1 MNFKRLYGYN
11 IHCVTVCGEDKVAK
25 EEMLKK
31 IRNFNQIYHKK
42 EKPHK
47 CGHSHCSKRFIT
59 IERMEAHV
67 KKDHIE
73 DGDDQDETDSEDDED
88 EKINKKQEES
98 GQDKNEDSENEEESK
113 EATNT
118 G

>member
-1 MNFKRLYGYN
+1 MNFKRWYGYN
-11 IHCVTVCGEDKVAK
+11 LHCVTVCGEDEVAK

-42 EKPHK
+42 DKPHK

-67 KKDHIE
+67 KKDHN
-73 DGDDQDETDSEDDED
+73 DGDNEDETDSED
-88 EKINKKQEES
+88 EKINEEQEES
-98 GQDKNEDSENEEESK
+98 GQDKDDDEEE
-113 EATNT
+113 EEENNAR
-118 G
+118 